1 MNQINE
7 TEMKRANLGNAAV
20 VTMQKG
26 GKMETLLVKVKV
38 GVDGRLK
45 KLVSSLFRR
54 HDSLG

>member
-1 MNQINE
+1 MNQISE
-7 TEMKRANLGNAAV
+7 TEKKRVNLGNAAV
-20 VTMQKG
+20 VTMEKG

-45 KLVSSLFRR
+45 KLVSSLYRR